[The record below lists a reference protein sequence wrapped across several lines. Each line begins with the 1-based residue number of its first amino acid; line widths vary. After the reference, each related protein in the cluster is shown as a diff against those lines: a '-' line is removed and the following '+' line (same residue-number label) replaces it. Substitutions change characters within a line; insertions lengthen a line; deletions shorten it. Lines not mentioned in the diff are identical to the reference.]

1 MASLLTN
8 GMITCRELVRVKPTT
23 FFGKY
28 TADNLWRG
36 PPRIKIE
43 CRQDWKRRRDAA
55 NHRRL
60 GAVNNLCDPAL
71 SDHIR
76 THEAWLSGAV
86 QYRLFQTAD
95 LQGFDGLLTCQHFG
109 MSRQNISGRQLLDAF
124 SDDFAA
130 KNDDTPYR
138 SISLRFGVASQLDA
152 TPHKLLVGACMFL
165 HEWLSLFS
173 NLSNFA

>member
-1 MASLLTN
+1 
-8 GMITCRELVRVKPTT
+8 MITCRELVRVKPTT

-36 PPRIKIE
+36 LPSIKTE

-95 LQGFDGLLTCQHFG
+95 LQGFDGLLTCQHFR
-109 MSRQNISGRQLLDAF
+109 MSRQNVSGRQLLDAF
-124 SDDFAA
+124 SDDFAT

>member
-8 GMITCRELVRVKPTT
+8 CMIICRELVRVKPTT

-28 TADNLWRG
+28 TADNQWRG
-36 PPRIKIE
+36 PPSIKIE

-55 NHRRL
+55 DHRRL

-71 SDHIR
+71 SNHIS
-76 THEAWLSGAV
+76 THEAWLGGAM

-95 LQGFDGLLTCQHFG
+95 LQGFDGLLT
-109 MSRQNISGRQLLDAF
+109 RQ
-124 SDDFAA
+124 
-130 KNDDTPYR
+130 
-138 SISLRFGVASQLDA
+138 RFGVASQLDA
-152 TPHKLLVGACMFL
+152 MPHKLLVGACTFL